1 MKLSKDQVKNIA
13 NLARLS
19 LTKKE
24 LDLYSEQL
32 SDILTYINQLQEVDT
47 TGLEPTAQVTGLA
60 DVMRVDE
67 VNSWP
72 DREVKAALEQAPEK
86 EGRQVKVKKILP

>member
-72 DREVKAALEQAPEK
+72 DREVKAALDQVPEK